1 MPAYI
6 QHRQHHEVEPIA
18 IVCPCC
24 LRLPM
29 HVVEVQHHWSMTK
42 LDFIYE
48 CSDCGTEVKKTVAKA
63 ELPN

>member
-6 QHRQHHEVEPIA
+6 QHRQHHEVEPFTI
-18 IVCPCC
+18 ICPSC
-24 LRLPM
+24 LRQPM
-29 HVVEVQHHWSMTK
+29 HVVEVQPHWSLTK